1 MMSDLARGPTHR
13 AVRAISLLPAAT
25 EIVASLGMLDSLLG
39 VSHECDYPAEVN
51 RKPRVT
57 HCEIHGAGLPSV
69 EVDRWVRE
77 RLRTSGTLYTMD
89 EALVRRLQPD
99 AILTQK
105 LCDVCAVNYGTVA
118 RFASTLPGPPQ
129 VVNLE
134 PSSLADILQDV
145 RSVGEAL
152 GVPERAEAVV
162 ASLVARIE
170 AVRERAANAPRRRCM
185 LLEWIDPPFCAG
197 HWGPELVEIAGGVEP
212 VGRRGMDSVAISWEA
227 VVQAAP
233 EVLVVACCGYSVDR
247 ALKDLPILQS
257 RGGFDEL
264 PAARCGE
271 VYVVDGSAYFSR
283 PGPRI
288 VDSLE
293 ILAELLH
300 PERFRGR
307 FPDRGV
313 VRVG

>member
-1 MMSDLARGPTHR
+1 MSDLAMGPTR
-13 AVRAISLLPAAT
+13 PAVRAISLLPAAT
-25 EIVASLGMLDSLLG
+25 EIVASLDMLDSLLG
-39 VSHECDYPAEVN
+39 VSHECDYPEEVN

-69 EVDRWVRE
+69 EVDHWVRE

-89 EALVRRLQPD
+89 EELVRRLQPD
-99 AILTQK
+99 AIFTQK

-118 RFASTLPGPPQ
+118 RFAATLPGPPQ

-134 PSSLADILQDV
+134 PSSLADILEDV

-170 AVRERAANAPRRRCM
+170 AVRDRAANAPRRRCM

-212 VGRRGMDSVAISWEA
+212 VGRRGMDSVAVSWEA

-247 ALKDLPILQS
+247 ALKDLPILRS

-264 PAARCGE
+264 PAAQRGE

-293 ILAELLH
+293 ILAEILH

>member
-1 MMSDLARGPTHR
+1 MSSQR
-13 AVRAISLLPAAT
+13 VISLLPAAT
-25 EIVASLGMLDSLLG
+25 EIVASLDMLDALLG
-39 VSHECDYPAEVN
+39 VSHECDYREEVN
-51 RKPRVT
+51 LKPRVT

-77 RLRTSGTLYTMD
+77 RLRASGTLYTMD
-89 EALVRRLQPD
+89 EELVRRLQPD
-99 AILTQK
+99 AILTQR

-118 RFASTLPGPPQ
+118 RFAATLPGPPR

-134 PSSLADILQDV
+134 PSSVADILQNIRAV
-145 RSVGEAL
+145 AEAL
-152 GVPERAEAVV
+152 GVPERAETVV

-170 AVRERAANAPRRRCM
+170 AVRERAANAPRRRCV

-212 VGRRGMDSVAISWEA
+212 VGRRGMDSVAVQWEA

-233 EVLVVACCGYSVDR
+233 EVLVVACCGYPVER
-247 ALKDLPILQS
+247 TLKDLAILRS
-257 RGGFDEL
+257 RGGFDDL

-293 ILAELLH
+293 ILAEVLH

-313 VRVG
+313 VRVE